1 PQHFIRISK
10 SEIVNKYYIE
20 KLLLEPNGLIR
31 MYLKDAHYTY
41 SSRRFLKSIKE
52 RLSI

>member
-1 PQHFIRISK
+1 
-10 SEIVNKYYIE
+10 
-20 KLLLEPNGLIR
+20 LIR

-41 SSRRFLKSIKE
+41 SSRRYLKSIKE

>member
-1 PQHFIRISK
+1 
-10 SEIVNKYYIE
+10 
-20 KLLLEPNGLIR
+20 

-41 SSRRFLKSIKE
+41 SSRRYLKSIKE

>member
-1 PQHFIRISK
+1 
-10 SEIVNKYYIE
+10 
-20 KLLLEPNGLIR
+20 R

-41 SSRRFLKSIKE
+41 SSRRYLKSIKE

>member
-1 PQHFIRISK
+1 
-10 SEIVNKYYIE
+10 
-20 KLLLEPNGLIR
+20 R